1 MNAIQRSAHTF
12 DTICLRAWHALD
24 RPAVLRWTFWLLP
37 LIGGLISMKL
47 GQDGNWDFQNYH
59 WYNAFAY
66 INGKIG
72 FDLAPGQFQTYFNP
86 TLDLPYYLMATHLST
101 RATAF
106 CMGMVHGFNV
116 TLLMLIARHV
126 LMSAAPI
133 TGSSHVRL
141 PLLLALAGAT
151 GFAFLSQMGNTMGD
165 NMTSLAVLGALLLLL
180 REWRCLIT
188 GGVRGSL
195 MAVMAGLLI
204 GAGTGLKLTNANY
217 ALALCLAL
225 LTVPGS
231 HWLRLR
237 TAFVFGLGVLAG
249 IGTSAGHWYWKMWQL
264 FGNPLFPQFNN
275 VFKGPLASPIGV
287 ADSAWVPKG
296 LFDNLMWPFIF
307 TFNPRRVIEL
317 PMTQIIWPLVYL
329 AFIAFAV
336 AWVRRALLA
345 PVPAAGLTGPLASFS
360 SHARFVL
367 VFFVISYVIWI
378 RLFGIY
384 RYLVPLE
391 LLAPLAFWL
400 LLHYLCRPQMARLV
414 CAWCLGLAMVAGVP
428 RVGWGHHNHTE
439 RAVVIEAPHIA
450 DPAQSMV
457 VTVHGDPPMSW
468 IASGFPVQ
476 LAFVALG
483 GGFPESAAYAERVA
497 SMVATRKGPLY
508 VMMTARGLQ
517 VGRQNGAVKN
527 DEAAKAANHK
537 VLDAAAEV
545 LSRYQLAYIPGTC
558 VVHVANLGT
567 GRELFQLCE
576 VGLMP

>member
-1 MNAIQRSAHTF
+1 MNAFQRSAREV
-12 DTICLRAWHALD
+12 DNIVLRWWHALD
-24 RPAVLRWTFWLLP
+24 QPVVLRLAFWVLP

-66 INGKIG
+66 VNGKIG

-86 TLDLPYYLMATHLST
+86 TLDLPYYLMATHWPT
-101 RATAF
+101 RVTAF
-106 CMGMVHGFNV
+106 CMGVIHGFNV
-116 TLLMLIARHV
+116 SILMLITRHV
-126 LMSAAPI
+126 LMSVSPAAGA
-133 TGSSHVRL
+133 TYVRL

-165 NMTSLAVLGALLLLL
+165 NMTSLSVLGALLLLL
-180 REWRCLIT
+180 RAWPQLLA
-188 GGVRGSL
+188 GGARGAL
-195 MAVMAGLLI
+195 MAVLAGLLI

-231 HWLRLR
+231 FVLRLR

-249 IGTSAGHWYWKMWQL
+249 IGVSAGHWYWKMWTL

-275 VFKGPLASPIGV
+275 VFKGALATPIGV

-296 LFDNLMWPFIF
+296 LFDNLLWPFIF

-345 PVPAAGLTGPLASFS
+345 PAPAAGLSGSAASFS
-360 SHARFVL
+360 GRARFVL

-400 LLHYLCRPQMARLV
+400 LLHYLCQPQMARLA

-428 RVGWGHHNHTE
+428 RVGWGHHDHTE
-439 RAVVIEAPHIA
+439 RTVAIEAPHIA
-450 DPAQSMV
+450 DPAHSMV
-457 VTVHGDPPMSW
+457 MTVHGDPPMSW
-468 IASGFPVQ
+468 IATGFPVE

-497 SMVATRKGPLY
+497 SMVAARKGPLY

-517 VGRQNGAVKN
+517 VGKQDDAVKN
-527 DEAAKAANHK
+527 DEAAEAANRK

-545 LSRYQLAYIPGTC
+545 LSRYRLAYIAGTC

-576 VGLMP
+576 VGPMP